1 MPKLICIRKS
11 LTQFVSPLI
20 CNHLPWEPKSS
31 LKSPSAE
38 LRFLEK
44 VGVRGIVPSMAQA
57 WDAMEIH
64 GKGKPLQLHSF
75 DLILVQPQAEMLL
88 SHTKT

>member
-1 MPKLICIRKS
+1 
-11 LTQFVSPLI
+11 
-20 CNHLPWEPKSS
+20 
-31 LKSPSAE
+31 
-38 LRFLEK
+38 
-44 VGVRGIVPSMAQA
+44 VRGIVPSMAQA